1 VLPKYFNADQR
12 LYVGRNFFGAKAV
25 WEDPKHNLRTF
36 VHGNTRHGVEN
47 TTPDRRGRP
56 LAYFHPTGPVGD
68 VMAVLDQKQ
77 RQHVGILGL
86 GAGSMAAYAGPA
98 RPITFFEIDPD
109 VESIARRFF
118 TFLDRCAEHC
128 KVIIGDGRL
137 ELERLPAGGF
147 DLLMMDAFSSDA
159 VPAHL
164 VSREALE
171 LYLSKLAP
179 DGILLFN
186 STNRFL
192 DVGRL
197 VSELVTDAGL
207 VAFERRD
214 PTGDLL
220 VDGKLPSIFVVATR
234 DINDL
239 RGLPERPGWKR
250 LTRSAS
256 FRIWTDDYSSL
267 LPILR
272 LQ

>member
-1 VLPKYFNADQR
+1 
-12 LYVGRNFFGAKAV
+12 
-25 WEDPKHNLRTF
+25 
-36 VHGNTRHGVEN
+36 
-47 TTPDRRGRP
+47 
-56 LAYFHPTGPVGD
+56 
-68 VMAVLDQKQ
+68 
-77 RQHVGILGL
+77 
-86 GAGSMAAYAGPA
+86 MAAYGSSAT
-98 RPITFFEIDPD
+98 PITFFEIDPD

-128 KVIIGDGRL
+128 NVIIGDGRL
-137 ELERLPAGGF
+137 ELERLPAGAF

-159 VPAHL
+159 IPAHL

-179 DGILLFN
+179 EGILLFN

-192 DVGRL
+192 DVAKL
-197 VSELVTDAGL
+197 VSQLVTDGGL

-214 PTGDLL
+214 STGDLL
-220 VDGKLPSIFVVATR
+220 VDGKLPSIFVVAAR
-234 DINDL
+234 DIRDL
-239 RGLPERPGWKR
+239 GSLPERPGWKR

-256 FRIWTDDYSSL
+256 FRVWTDDYSSL